1 MALNKGIWDP
11 KLRGT
16 NIKGTNLK
24 SLTLTTS
31 ELPATPRAWTES
43 PGAHVPAG
51 SSYVPNKDYG
61 CRAEGLGVL
70 RN

>member
-24 SLTLTTS
+24 SLTLTLLETDM
-31 ELPATPRAWTES
+31 ETTK
-43 PGAHVPAG
+43 GT
-51 SSYVPNKDYG
+51 YKDYSPSK
-61 CRAEGLGVL
+61 RGLYGFPC
-70 RN
+70 